1 MERSMTEP
9 ARRWRV
15 GLTLAI
21 LAVVAAGLY
30 GATILRF
37 GVMLGGGP

>member
-1 MERSMTEP
+1 MPQPS
-9 ARRWRV
+9 RRRRV
-15 GLTLAI
+15 GLTLTI

-37 GVMLGGGP
+37 GVMLGQ